1 MNLSLLIWSVAGLV
15 WFGNISTVANANM
28 DEIWL
33 NSTSLELQRYSILNQ
48 FEYLMYLYRNFPLP
62 LVCCGISWSILVCRD
77 NCQYFMCCDN
87 SISITNFYQ

>member
-15 WFGNISTVANANM
+15 WFGNISTIANANM

-48 FEYLMYLYRNFPLP
+48 FEYLMYL
-62 LVCCGISWSILVCRD
+62 
-77 NCQYFMCCDN
+77 
-87 SISITNFYQ
+87 